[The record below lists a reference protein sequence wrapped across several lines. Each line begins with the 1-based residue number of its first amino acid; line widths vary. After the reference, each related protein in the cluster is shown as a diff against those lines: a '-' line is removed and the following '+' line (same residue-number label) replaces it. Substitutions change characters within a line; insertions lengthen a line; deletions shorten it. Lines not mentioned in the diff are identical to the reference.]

1 MKQKKL
7 QKGTYGYID
16 AYRRRHLII
25 SLAWLFVVAAI
36 FIIGIL
42 IFKTKLNFATL
53 RDAYYA
59 AGGQGMD
66 CLYCHAAV
74 SYG

>member
-53 RDAYYA
+53 AAMLIMLPAVKAWIAY
-59 AGGQGMD
+59 
-66 CLYCHAAV
+66 LSLIHI
-74 SYG
+74 